1 MFHSTD
7 FTKFH
12 WFRFFENFQISRSQD
27 TISTFIAMP
36 MGTLPA
42 LLFFFFFF
50 FGYCM
55 LNWRNF
61 IILII
66 DFFFLILNNRLCV
79 IGLARTHVAFKDT
92 SGITAVDFNVGK
104 SDRSGIKVT
113 GKRKKVLKQCIHY
126 LNKLLYYYYHLNS
139 C

>member
-1 MFHSTD
+1 
-7 FTKFH
+7 
-12 WFRFFENFQISRSQD
+12 
-27 TISTFIAMP
+27 
-36 MGTLPA
+36 
-42 LLFFFFFF
+42 
-50 FGYCM
+50 M

-66 DFFFLILNNRLCV
+66 DFFFKKILNNRLCV

-126 LNKLLYYYYHLNS
+126 LKKLVYYYYHLNS